1 MQLLLGG
8 KPHRD
13 RCGGGSAQGCIVP
26 PTLIDSKKAG
36 GRSLALQPVSVE
48 TQVGVNLAVGRA

>member
-13 RCGGGSAQGCIVP
+13 RCDGGSAQGSIVP
-26 PTLIDSKKAG
+26 PTLVDSKKSG
-36 GRSLALQPVSVE
+36 GP
-48 TQVGVNLAVGRA
+48 